1 MIPGLSSSA
10 KELIKMAP
18 YVVTIL
24 VLLITSARKK
34 RENQPPAHL
43 GLSYFREER

>member
-1 MIPGLSSSA
+1 
-10 KELIKMAP
+10 MAP

-24 VLLITSARKK
+24 VLIITSIKNK

-43 GLSYFREER
+43 GLNYFREDR